1 MEKNK
6 IDSQV
11 ERLQTRIEMVRTE
24 SRVLSHKIERME
36 QQRRVLQEEKRR
48 LKDFMSDIVTNSIME
63 DNK

>member
-6 IDSQV
+6 VDSQI

-48 LKDFMSDIVTNSIME
+48 LKDFMSEFITESVME